1 MSDEILDELN
11 QSFVAPQREFRG
23 QKLAPYTEGSRLLLL
38 QIRDD
43 GDSSMYFIYSFLFVH
58 ILLEKDRKEAMRI
71 CWDKPAFRERLFE
84 FISEN
89 KKSDLEEASAVVSS
103 IIEEASRGQVE
114 IVPDSGKPPGKA

>member
-11 QSFVAPQREFRG
+11 QSFVAPPREFRG
-23 QKLAPYTEGSRLLLL
+23 KKLAPYTEGSRLLLL

-43 GDSSMYFIYSFLFVH
+43 GDSSMYFVYSFIYVH
-58 ILLEKDRKEAMRI
+58 MLLEKNRKEAMQL

-84 FISEN
+84 FISETP
-89 KKSDLEEASAVVSS
+89 KSDLGDASALVSA

-114 IVPDSGKPPGKA
+114 IIPEKGEAQGNG